1 MPINTVSN
9 EKVEK
14 LSTEDWSALK
24 RLYFRRYSN
33 GSRTK
38 SSVSPSAATNV
49 SSLIER
55 VNPSAAAESA
65 QEGSPAVTNVS
76 SFIERVMPRVV
87 AESAQEGSPAV
98 TDVSSLIERVKPSAA
113 AESAQAGL
121 PSVTKDSSRF
131 KRVDSGSAST
141 FNPSAAAE
149 GAQEGSPAV
158 TDVSSLIERIKPS
171 AAAEGTQ
178 DGTPSVTDVSPLIK
192 RVREEFKPGNAADND
207 NALNSYIAKH
217 MQEMKE
223 IIKEVPMASLEFT
236 TIKLSPVVRKERF
249 DHMQK
254 LIEKLEEN
262 FSVSMV

>member
-1 MPINTVSN
+1 MDSGSA
-9 EKVEK
+9 
-14 LSTEDWSALK
+14 ST
-24 RLYFRRYSN
+24 F
-33 GSRTK
+33 
-38 SSVSPSAATNV
+38 
-49 SSLIER
+49 
-55 VNPSAAAESA
+55 NPSAAAE
-65 QEGSPAVTNVS
+65 G
-76 SFIERVMPRVV
+76 
-87 AESAQEGSPAV
+87 AQEGSPAV
-98 TDVSSLIERVKPSAA
+98 TDVSSLIERVK
-113 AESAQAGL
+113 
-121 PSVTKDSSRF
+121 
-131 KRVDSGSAST
+131 
-141 FNPSAAAE
+141 PSAAAE

>member
-87 AESAQEGSPAV
+87 AES
-98 TDVSSLIERVKPSAA
+98 
-113 AESAQAGL
+113 
-121 PSVTKDSSRF
+121 
-131 KRVDSGSAST
+131 
-141 FNPSAAAE
+141 
-149 GAQEGSPAV
+149 AQEGSPAV

>member
-98 TDVSSLIERVKPSAA
+98 TDVSSLIER
-113 AESAQAGL
+113 
-121 PSVTKDSSRF
+121 
-131 KRVDSGSAST
+131 
-141 FNPSAAAE
+141 
-149 GAQEGSPAV
+149 
-158 TDVSSLIERIKPS
+158 IKPS

-223 IIKEVPMASLEFT
+223 ITKEVPMVSLEFT